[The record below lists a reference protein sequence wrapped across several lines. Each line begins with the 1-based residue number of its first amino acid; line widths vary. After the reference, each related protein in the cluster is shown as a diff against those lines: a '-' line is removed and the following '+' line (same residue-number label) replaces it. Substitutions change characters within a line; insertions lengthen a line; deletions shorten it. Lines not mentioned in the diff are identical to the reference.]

1 MTSRSSV
8 DDEQHARQCRLEAIC
23 AAGERVEI
31 DLPIDRAAYLLHYY
45 AQAEAEEIERDP
57 EMLARA
63 ALGHLAWARAR
74 KPGSA
79 IVRVFNP
86 TRERDGWTSE
96 HTVVETVNDDMP
108 FLVDSLAMTLT
119 GMNQPIH
126 VTLHPLLQIER
137 SAKGELKGVQYSRN
151 GDDGD
156 RAKTE
161 SFIHFEIVRETDASL
176 LAAIEAGVAS
186 ALRAVRA
193 AVEDWPKMLERLRVA
208 ASDLRATGGLPQD
221 LKAEAGA
228 FLEWLARDHFTLLG
242 YREYEL
248 VEGAQFD
255 ELKARPGTGLGL
267 LRADGNDASTR
278 LAGRAREEARSQ
290 NPLVITKA
298 SERSPV
304 HRSAPLDHIGVK
316 VFDDKGK
323 PVLERRFLGL
333 FTSVAYHHSPRT
345 IPLLRLK
352 IRLLMDQ
359 SGFDPRSHRGK
370 SLQHI
375 LDTLPRDDLFQAS
388 LEDLRLIS
396 RGVLGLEDRHKL
408 KLFVRRETFGRFYSC
423 LVYLPRDQYNSRA
436 RRAIETILMTGLGG
450 NAVESELNI
459 ADSALARL
467 AVTVRTL
474 PGQHADPDVPSLQ
487 RQLEN
492 TVRTW
497 QDRVREALL
506 SQLPEERA
514 LDLLHR
520 FGEHFSAAYQD
531 EADAARACVDIQRLA
546 LIDEHDSDL
555 EIALV
560 RSASDRPGRL
570 RLTTIKRD
578 EPIQLYVALPV
589 LENMGFKV
597 ISERVYPVRRDA
609 NPLWVQDF
617 ELETANKQPL
627 DPATVDTRFRQT
639 FALVLRGEAENDSFN
654 SFVIS
659 AGLDWRQAVLLR
671 AFCKYLLQTGL
682 RYSQAYMQGVLA
694 RYPAYCRALIE
705 KFGSMF
711 DVDRPNAAR
720 AEQLAASD
728 NELKRELD
736 RTVSLDDDRILR
748 AYGAVVN
755 AILRTN
761 YYQLARPVAEGAS
774 DAGGAPKTYIS
785 FKLDPTL
792 LPDLPKPRPKYEI
805 FVYSQR
811 VEGVH
816 LRSSK
821 IARGGIRWS
830 DRREDFRT
838 EVLGLMKAQQVK
850 NTVIVP
856 NGAKGGF
863 VGKQLPAGDRDAI
876 QREVV
881 ACYQTFIRG
890 LLDITDNIVDGRVVP
905 PQRVLRRDD
914 DDPYLVV
921 AADKGTATFSDIA
934 NALSA
939 EYAHWLGDAFAS
951 GGSAGYDHKKMA
963 ITARGAWEAVKR
975 HFRELG
981 VHVHAQDFTVAG
993 IGDMSGDVFG
1003 NGMLLSPHIKLVA
1016 AFDHRHIFIDPS
1028 PDPAASIAERRR
1040 LFELPRSS
1048 WDDYDRKALSEGGDV
1063 YSRQTKSID
1072 LHPKAQALLDLPSA
1086 TVTPLE
1092 LIRAVLRAR
1101 VDLFWNGGI
1110 GTYVKASTESHLDA
1124 GDPVNDAVRVNG
1136 AELRCRVV
1144 AEGGNLGFTQRGRV
1158 EYASG
1163 GGKINTD
1170 FIDNSGGVDSSDREV
1185 NIKILLEDAIRQ
1197 KKLPR
1202 GQRNAL
1208 LAEMTDQIA
1217 ALVLGSNYAQTQ
1229 ALSMMDSRAAERLG
1243 EHARLIRVLETQG
1256 LLDRALEFLPT
1267 EVEIEE
1273 RRASGRGLTRPEL
1286 AIILSYSKIELHG
1299 SLLQTDIPEDPFL
1312 AAELELY
1319 FPRQLSERFKAS
1331 IGKHRLRRE
1340 IIAML
1345 VGGSMIN
1352 RMGPFFVLRAEEE
1365 TGASVAQVARAY
1377 AIVREVFGVRKL
1389 WREIEL
1395 LDHKVDAKVQY
1406 DAIFQISRML
1416 RRAVYWLL
1424 QNYSQQ
1430 LDIESMV
1437 KRFQPGVADAFAALP
1452 KLVTSRSDPRYA
1464 KDAQQLE
1471 SVGLP
1476 AALARQIAALSLMT
1490 QTFDVIELA
1499 REFRLSVPEVGQ
1511 LYFALAKELRL
1522 DVLREQIEALPVE
1535 GRWRA
1540 MARATLRETLA
1551 QEQRALLRS
1560 ALSAAGSSANAS
1572 AALAAWL
1579 EKRRA
1584 DIARVQRGLDDM
1596 LMSGAL
1602 DFATL
1607 SVALKEVSRLV

>member
-1 MTSRSSV
+1 VS
-8 DDEQHARQCRLEAIC
+8 DEQQARRCRIDAIC
-23 AAGERVEI
+23 AAGERVSV
-31 DLPIDRAAYLLHYY
+31 DLAVDRKAYLAHYF
-45 AQAEAEEIERDP
+45 AQADDDDLARDP

-63 ALGHLAWARAR
+63 ALGHLQWARSR
-74 KPGSA
+74 TPGTA
-79 IVRVFNP
+79 LVRVFNP
-86 TRERDGWTSE
+86 TRERDGWVSE
-96 HTVVETVNDDMP
+96 HTIVETVNDDMP
-108 FLVDSLAMTLT
+108 FLVDSTSMALT
-119 GMNQPIH
+119 GASHPIH
-126 VTLHPLLQIER
+126 VTIHPLLQVER
-137 SAKGELKGVQYSRN
+137 TAKGEIAAVGYARN
-151 GDDGD
+151 GDAAA

-161 SFIHFEIVRETDASL
+161 SFIHIEIVRETDPAI
-176 LAAIEAGVAS
+176 LARAEAALAG

-193 AVEDWPKMLERLRVA
+193 AVEDWQAMLERLRA
-208 ASDLRATGGLPQD
+208 AAADLRATGGLPQD
-221 LKAEAGA
+221 LKAESGA

-248 VEGAQFD
+248 VAGEPFD
-255 ELKARPGTGLGL
+255 ELKPRAGTGLGL
-267 LRADGNDASTR
+267 LRAEPDEPPAR
-278 LAGRAREEARSQ
+278 LAGAARAEARSQ

-298 SERSPV
+298 NERSPV
-304 HRSAPLDHIGVK
+304 HRPAPLDHVGIK
-316 VFDDKGK
+316 VFDESGK
-323 PVLERRFLGL
+323 PIAERRFLGL
-333 FTSVAYHHSPRT
+333 FTSVAYHQSPRV
-345 IPLLRLK
+345 IPLLRMK
-352 IRLLMDQ
+352 IRALMER
-359 SGFDPRSHRGK
+359 SGLEPQSHRGK

-375 LDTLPRDDLFQAS
+375 LDTLPRDDLFQGS
-388 LEDLRLIS
+388 LEELESIS
-396 RGVLGLEDRHKL
+396 QGVLGLEERHKL

-436 RRAIETILMTGLGG
+436 RRAIETILLGGLGG
-450 NAVESELNI
+450 NAVESELTI
-459 ADSALARL
+459 SESALARL
-467 AVTVRTL
+467 AVTVRTV
-474 PGQHADPDVPSLQ
+474 PGPRPEPDVAVLQ
-487 RQLEN
+487 RELEN

-506 SQLPEERA
+506 TQLPEERA

-520 FGEHFSAAYQD
+520 YGEQFSAAYQD
-531 EADAARACVDIQRLA
+531 EADAVRAAADVQRLVRV
-546 LIDEHDSDL
+546 DERAADL
-555 EIALV
+555 EIALSP
-560 RSASDRPGRL
+560 SAADRPDRL
-570 RLTTIKRD
+570 RLTTVKRD

-597 ISERVYPVRRDA
+597 RSERVYPVRRDES
-609 NPLWVQDF
+609 PLWIQDF
-617 ELETANKQPL
+617 ELETASQQPL
-627 DPATVDTRFRQT
+627 DAAAVDARFKQT
-639 FALVLRGEAENDSFN
+639 FELVLRGEAENDSFN
-654 SFVIS
+654 AFVIS
-659 AGLDWRQAVLLR
+659 AGLDWREAVLLR
-671 AFCKYLLQTGL
+671 AFCKYILQTGL
-682 RYSQAYMQGVLA
+682 RYSQAYMQAVLA
-694 RYPAYCRALIE
+694 RYPAYCRALVDT
-705 KFGSMF
+705 FGALF
-711 DVDRPNAAR
+711 DVDCADAERAA
-720 AEQLAASD
+720 ALAAS
-728 NELKRELD
+728 EAALKRELD

-748 AYGAVVN
+748 AYGAVVD

-761 YYQLARPVAEGAS
+761 YYQRAKPGNADTRAAT
-774 DAGGAPKTYIS
+774 DAPKPYIS
-785 FKLDPTL
+785 FKLDPGK
-792 LPDLPKPRPKYEI
+792 LPDLPKPRPKFEI

-821 IARGGIRWS
+821 VARGGIRWS

-863 VGKQLPAGDRDAI
+863 VCKQLPTGDRDAV

-890 LLDITDNIVDGRVVP
+890 LLDLTDNIVDGRVVP
-905 PQRVLRRDD
+905 PVRVLRKDD

-939 EYAHWLGDAFAS
+939 EYSHWLGDAFAS

-981 VHVHAQDFTVAG
+981 IDPHAEDVTAIG

-1003 NGMLLSPHIKLVA
+1003 NGLLLSPHIKLVA
-1016 AFDHRHIFIDPS
+1016 AFDHRHIFIDPN
-1028 PDPAASIAERRR
+1028 PDAAKSIAERKR
-1040 LFELPRSS
+1040 LFDLPRSS
-1048 WDDYDRKALSEGGDV
+1048 WDDYDRAALSEGGGV

-1072 LHPKAQALLDLPSA
+1072 LHPAAQLLLDLPSA
-1086 TVTPLE
+1086 TVTPLD

-1136 AELRCRVV
+1136 GELRCRVV
-1144 AEGGNLGFTQRGRV
+1144 GEGGNLGFTQRGRV
-1158 EYASG
+1158 EYAQH

-1185 NIKILLEDAIRQ
+1185 NIKILLEDVIRH
-1197 KKLPR
+1197 KKLAR

-1217 ALVLGSNYAQTQ
+1217 SLVLGNNYAQTQ

-1243 EHARLIRVLETQG
+1243 EHARLIRVLENEGQ
-1256 LLDRALEFLPT
+1256 LDRALECLPT
-1267 EVEIEE
+1267 EAQIEE
-1273 RRASGRGLTRPEL
+1273 RRAAGRGLTRPEL
-1286 AIILSYSKIELHG
+1286 AVILSYSKIELAG
-1299 SLLQTDIPEDPFL
+1299 SLLQTDIPDDPFL
-1312 AAELELY
+1312 AAELDLY
-1319 FPRQLSERFKAS
+1319 FPPQLTDRFKAQ
-1331 IGKHRLRRE
+1331 INQHRLRRE
-1340 IIAML
+1340 IITML

-1365 TGASVAQVARAY
+1365 TGANVAQVARAY
-1377 AIVREVFGVRKL
+1377 AIVREVFGVRRL
-1389 WREIEL
+1389 WRDIEG
-1395 LDHKVDAKVQY
+1395 LDHKVEARVQY
-1406 DAIFQISRML
+1406 DAIFEISRMV

-1424 QNYSQQ
+1424 QNYAQQ

-1437 KRFQPGVADAFAALP
+1437 KRFRPGVSEAFAALP
-1452 KLVTSRSDPRYA
+1452 AIVAGRGAQRYA
-1464 KDAQQLE
+1464 DEARELE
-1471 SVGLP
+1471 SVGFP
-1476 AALARQIAALSLMT
+1476 TAIAQHIAALSLMT
-1490 QTFDVIELA
+1490 QAFDIIELA
-1499 REFRLSVPEVGQ
+1499 REFRLPVPDVGQ
-1511 LYFALAKELRL
+1511 LYFTLAKELKL
-1522 DVLREQIEALPVE
+1522 DLLREQIEGLPVE

-1560 ALSAAGSSANAS
+1560 VLSARGAATASS
-1572 AALAAWL
+1572 AALGAWL

-1584 DIARVQRGLDDM
+1584 EVARVQRGLDDM
-1596 LMSGAL
+1596 QMSGAM

-1607 SVALKEVSRLV
+1607 SVALKEISRLV

>member
-1 MTSRSSV
+1 MMNRPAS

-23 AAGERVEI
+23 AAGERI
-31 DLPIDRAAYLLHYY
+31 DVALPVDRAAYLTHYY
-45 AQAEAEEIERDP
+45 AQADGEEIARDP

-63 ALGHLAWARAR
+63 ALGHLAWARTR
-74 KPGSA
+74 KPGTA
-79 IVRVFNP
+79 LVRVFNP

-126 VTLHPLLQIER
+126 VTVHPLLQIER
-137 SAKGELKGVQYSRN
+137 SAKGELTAVRYARN
-151 GDDGD
+151 GGGDGP
-156 RAKTE
+156 AKAE
-161 SFIHFEIVRETDASL
+161 SFIHFEIVRETDAAI
-176 LAAIEAGVAS
+176 LAAIEAGLAS
-186 ALRAVRA
+186 TLRAVRA
-193 AVEDWPKMLERLRVA
+193 AVEDWPKMLERLRTA

-221 LKAEAGA
+221 LKAESGA

-316 VFDDKGK
+316 VFDDTGK
-323 PVLERRFLGL
+323 PKLERRFLGL

-345 IPLLRLK
+345 IPVMRLK
-352 IRLLMDQ
+352 IRMLMDQ
-359 SGFDPRSHRGK
+359 SGLDPRSHRGK

-388 LEDLRLIS
+388 LEDLRVIS

-408 KLFVRRETFGRFYSC
+408 KLFVRRETFGRFYAC

-436 RRAIETILMTGLGG
+436 RRAIETILLTGLGG

-467 AVTVRTL
+467 AVTVRTV
-474 PGQHADPDVPSLQ
+474 PGQHAEPDVLALQ

-506 SQLPEERA
+506 SELPEDRA
-514 LDLLHR
+514 LALLHR
-520 FGEHFSAAYQD
+520 YDEHFSAAYQD
-531 EADAARACVDIQRLA
+531 EADAARASVDIQRLA
-546 LIDEHDSDL
+546 LVDERTSDL

-560 RSASDRPGRL
+560 PSASDRPERL

-609 NPLWVQDF
+609 NPLWIQDF
-617 ELETANKQPL
+617 ELETASKQPL
-627 DPATVDTRFRQT
+627 DPATVDTRFKET
-639 FALVLRGEAENDSFN
+639 LALVLRGEAENDSFN

-671 AFCKYLLQTGL
+671 AFCKYILQTGL

-705 KFGSMF
+705 KFGALF
-711 DVDRPNAAR
+711 DVDRPDAAR
-720 AEQLAASD
+720 ARDLAASEV
-728 NELKRELD
+728 ELKRELD

-761 YYQLARPVAEGAS
+761 YYQLAKPAADERGSKPGS
-774 DAGGAPKTYIS
+774 KSYIS
-785 FKLDPTL
+785 FKLDPSL

-863 VGKQLPAGDRDAI
+863 VCKQLPAGDRDAI

-890 LLDITDNIVDGRVVP
+890 LLDVTDNIVDGHVAP
-905 PQRVLRRDD
+905 PQRVIRKDD

-939 EYAHWLGDAFAS
+939 EYSHWLGDAFAS

-981 VHVHAQDFTVAG
+981 VDPHAQDFTVAG

-1016 AFDHRHIFIDPS
+1016 AFDHRHIFVDPA

-1048 WDDYDRKALSEGGDV
+1048 WDDYDRKALSEGGGV
-1063 YSRQTKSID
+1063 YSRQTKSIE
-1072 LHPKAQALLDLPSA
+1072 LHPKAQALLDLPAA

-1136 AELRCRVV
+1136 SELHCRVV

-1158 EYASG
+1158 EYALG

-1185 NIKILLEDAIRQ
+1185 NIKILLEDAVRQ

-1208 LAEMTDQIA
+1208 LAAMTDQIA
-1217 ALVLGSNYAQTQ
+1217 ALVLGNNYAQTQ

-1267 EVEIEE
+1267 EDQIEE

-1319 FPRQLSERFKAS
+1319 FPRELSERFKPL
-1331 IGKHRLRRE
+1331 ITRHRLRRE

-1365 TGASVAQVARAY
+1365 TGANVAQVARAY

-1389 WREIEL
+1389 WREIEH
-1395 LDHKVDAKVQY
+1395 LDHKVEAKVQY
-1406 DAIFQISRML
+1406 DAIFQISRMV

-1452 KLVTSRSDPRYA
+1452 KLVTGRSDPRYA

-1471 SVGLP
+1471 GVGLP
-1476 AALARQIAALSLMT
+1476 PALARQIAALSLMT

-1499 REFRLSVPEVGQ
+1499 REFRLPVPEVGQ

-1560 ALSAAGSSANAS
+1560 ALSAAGSSANAT
-1572 AALAAWL
+1572 AALNAWL

-1584 DIARVQRGLDDM
+1584 DIARAQRGLDDM

-1607 SVALKEVSRLV
+1607 SVALKEVGRLV